1 MRRRLAAAAV
11 ALTGLAGGA
20 FALAQAGDPA
30 PPAGPP
36 ARHTLPQVPGSARTL
51 VPFGMQ
57 ATADG
62 PRAFALGQAGGTT
75 VVLTRGAA
83 GGWSPSA
90 ALTGAGGAAL
100 EPVAPVGAG
109 APQHAAELSPDG
121 HGALL
126 VVPRARPG
134 DDATLLTR
142 APGDGFV
149 AAPSPAGV
157 LDAGEQLV
165 ADASSAKARA
175 LLAVS
180 GGDAGTAATF
190 VAPTT
195 AGGAG
200 RAVLRLGQDGWTRE
214 PIVAPGPDPL
224 HPVALAAVS
233 AEQAWLLARDGD
245 ALVLLRRVPGAS
257 PSWLPTPVTP
267 DALLGGRPRPDGVG
281 GVTVAEAPADPL
293 TVADNGLWI
302 DLRLDVGGGR
312 TADATVHLKVAPPAA
327 PDPSAPAPSTTTP
340 PAAAEA
346 PVVAVDGRWC
356 DVRTPAGDAV
366 CDHPLALALPAAGRG
381 YRSLAFPADATH
393 PFGRRYVSSPV
404 DADTPGDAA
413 RRDSQR
419 QGGYAALDGER
430 FTLVDGIGED
440 GSSTTQA
447 IAFAGDGTGL
457 TGGTLA
463 FGATAEGAAPAR
475 VPPPVAG
482 LYDTIATAA
491 LSPDGD
497 GRLMTLSRY
506 GLPQLYVPGSGFTFT
521 NTQLIV
527 PGNGDRP
534 YVPAR
539 TMVWPRHGLLIG
551 VGSAGL
557 LVTGRTTP
565 QPYDFGD
572 VELAAGTTAWEG
584 LPTSAV
590 LLDVACTREDPLECT
605 AVGRDG
611 LVMRGDGTTWTQ
623 DKLPGAA
630 AHADITS
637 VRYSGRTVLLA
648 TSEGLYTGDGGTYAA
663 DPTITGRV
671 RVLATVAG
679 GGAVVD
685 GRWERDRADAPW
697 RRAAGPLELNPYAIA
712 AVRGDDGHVRAI
724 VSATPD
730 PVPLPEPLDPGAS
743 PRGPQQ
749 SDPSPVD
756 AVVLR
761 ETADGWVD
769 LDTSSYQPSGGR
781 DLPAATPNTRV
792 LALDDEG
799 TGWMLGG
806 IAGDQGT
813 DPRQPPAVTSTGT
826 SGWLHK
832 AAPADFPD
840 RAATQG
846 TPGDAQELPVPA
858 GAVRLAVGG
867 HPACLDRCAAAG
879 GQGFAPDD
887 HLEAAIARIAEMHAH
902 GAGPAALI
910 IGGGRASLGGEPL
923 DGGGARRYRAALERS
938 AVPAYG
944 LAGPGDLPAGGAE
957 AFGRAFATFAA
968 PEGSGAAPD
977 GIDAG
982 APPQPPAGPAAGR
995 ARTAFAFD
1003 VRAAAGTVRVAAID
1017 NAAGEL
1023 AGGSAGPQAT
1033 WIGDLLTRSREQGI
1047 PVVVV
1052 GSAPLDTAASAQP
1065 ARDAAAEVA
1074 LLAGRASAY
1083 VATAGV
1089 DSPDSQYFGGALAQS
1104 TVQPAG
1110 ADAPLRLLQSATLG
1124 YSATFAAYNFDL
1136 LEAGDSSLFTRLTS
1150 AAVMLLDV
1158 AVDQRDPDTNVA
1170 PVAPLIEP
1178 LIAQPGFDT
1187 PRTAQVTRA
1196 QSVQAYGLDTSQ
1208 QRFFWREVDGRR
1220 EMATSS
1226 SYEQLPVGA
1235 CALWLPA
1242 CADAVPTDVE
1252 FRSSNPSVG
1261 TFVATQVSS
1270 RAPQIKTD
1278 ANGNVIEDTHSTIF
1292 CPLQLGTTVLS
1303 MRVGGRV
1310 YQREV
1315 RVVPVPPAPRP
1326 SGSRPGSRPSPSPG
1340 DPEEPC
1346 SFGQPPR
1353 PAQEPA
1359 ADPQAAP
1366 EPPPASLP
1374 TAAPV
1379 VTKVTP
1385 QPHPA
1390 PHAPAVKPPVPA
1402 PVPAPLLPPA
1412 QAPIVQPA
1420 PDPLPPPVSP
1430 SKPPTPPAPPVPP
1443 HGVSVQ
1449 QVPVQSPQVQ
1459 AQVQIQQVAQ
1469 QQRREREAFESDSAA
1484 VAYDHPASPLPWELL
1499 GGAALVLA
1507 CAAGGT
1513 AGRARRRAQ
1522 AAPAWARQR

>member
-1 MRRRLAAAAV
+1 VRRRLAAAAV

-20 FALAQAGDPA
+20 LALAQAGDPA
-30 PPAGPP
+30 PPVGPP
-36 ARHTLPQVPGSARTL
+36 ARHTVPQVPGSASVL

-57 ATADG
+57 AGADG

-75 VVLTRGAA
+75 LVLVRGPA
-83 GGWSPSA
+83 GGWAPSA
-90 ALTGAGGAAL
+90 ALTGASGAAL
-100 EPVAPVGAG
+100 EPVAPVGGG
-109 APQHAAELSPDG
+109 APQHAAELAPDG
-121 HGALL
+121 RGALL
-126 VVPRARPG
+126 VVARARPG
-134 DDATLLTR
+134 DDAMLLTR
-142 APGDGFV
+142 APGEGFV
-149 AAPSPAGV
+149 AAPSPAAV

-165 ADASSAKARA
+165 PDASSATARA
-175 LLAVS
+175 LLAVT
-180 GGDAGTAATF
+180 GGEADGGATF

-195 AGGAG
+195 ADGAG
-200 RAVLRLGQDGWTRE
+200 RAVLRLGRDGWTRE
-214 PIVAPGPDPL
+214 PIDAPGPDPL
-224 HPVALAAVS
+224 QPVALAAVS
-233 AEQAWLLARDGD
+233 AEQAWLLARNGD
-245 ALVLLRRVPGAS
+245 AVVLLRRVPGTN
-257 PSWLPTPVTP
+257 PSWVPTPIKP
-267 DALLGGRPRPDGVG
+267 DALLGGLPRPDRVN
-281 GVTVAEAPADPL
+281 GVTVAGAPADPL
-293 TVADNGLWI
+293 TVADNAVWI
-302 DLRLDVGGGR
+302 DLRLDLGAGR
-312 TADATVHLKVAPPAA
+312 TADATLHLKVTPAAA
-327 PDPSAPAPSTTTP
+327 PDPSTPAPSTTTP
-340 PAAAEA
+340 PQAVAA
-346 PVVAVDGRWC
+346 PVVEVDGRWC
-356 DVRTPAGDAV
+356 DARTPAGDAV
-366 CDHPLALALPAAGRG
+366 CEHPLGLALPAAGRG
-381 YRSLAFPADATH
+381 YRSLAFAADATH
-393 PFGRRYVSSPV
+393 PFGRRYVSSPL
-404 DADTPGDAA
+404 DADTPGDAS

-419 QGGYAALDGER
+419 QGGYAALDGDR

-447 IAFAGDGTGL
+447 IAFAPDGTGL

-463 FGATAEGAAPAR
+463 FGATAEGPAPAR

-482 LYDTIATAA
+482 LYDTISTAA

-506 GLPQLYVPGSGFTFT
+506 GLPQLYIPGSGFTFT

-527 PGNGDRP
+527 PGNENRP
-534 YVPAR
+534 YMPVR
-539 TMVWPRHGLLIG
+539 TITWPRHDLLIG

-557 LVTGRTTP
+557 LVTARTTP
-565 QPYDFGD
+565 QPYDVSVG
-572 VELAAGTTAWEG
+572 EIAAGTTAWEE
-584 LPTSAV
+584 LPVGAV

-611 LVMRGDGTTWTQ
+611 VVMRGDGTTWKQ
-623 DKLPGAA
+623 EHLPGPG

-637 VRYSGRTVLLA
+637 VRYSGRVALLA
-648 TSEGLYTGDGGTYAA
+648 TSEGLYAGGGGTYEA
-663 DPTITGRV
+663 DPTITGPV

-697 RRAAGPLELNPYAIA
+697 RRAASPLELHPYAIA

-730 PVPLPEPLDPGAS
+730 PVALPEPLDPEAT
-743 PRGPQQ
+743 PRGPLQF
-749 SDPSPVD
+749 DPSPVD

-792 LALDDEG
+792 LALDEEG

-832 AAPADFPD
+832 AAPGDFPD
-840 RAATQG
+840 STGTQAA
-846 TPGDAQELPVPA
+846 PGDGQELPVPA

-867 HPACLDRCAAAG
+867 HPACLDRCAAAT

-887 HLEAAIARIAEMHAH
+887 HLQAAIARIGEMRAR
-902 GAGPAALI
+902 GAGPAALM

-923 DGGGARRYRAALERS
+923 DGGGARRYRALLERS
-938 AVPAYG
+938 AVPTYG
-944 LAGPGDLPAGGAE
+944 LAGPGDLPNGGAE

-977 GIDAG
+977 GIDAS
-982 APPQPPAGPAAGR
+982 AAPQPAAGPAGR

-1023 AGGSAGPQAT
+1023 AGGSAGPQAR
-1033 WIGDLLTRSREQGI
+1033 WIDDLLNGSRAQGI

-1052 GSAPLDTAASAQP
+1052 GSAPLDREAAAEP
-1065 ARDAAAEVA
+1065 ARDAEAEVA

-1089 DSPDSQYFGGALAQS
+1089 DAPDSQYFGGALAQS
-1104 TVQPAG
+1104 TVQPVGTA
-1110 ADAPLRLLQSATLG
+1110 APLRLLQSATLG
-1124 YSATFAAYNFDL
+1124 YSATFASYDFDK
-1136 LEAGDSSLFTRLTS
+1136 LESGESGLFTRLTS

-1178 LIAQPGFDT
+1178 LIRRPGFDA
-1187 PRTAQVTRA
+1187 PRTVEVTRA
-1196 QSVQAYGLDTSQ
+1196 QSVAAYGLDTSQ
-1208 QRFFWREVDGRR
+1208 QRFLWREVDGKR
-1220 EMATSS
+1220 EMATSA
-1226 SYEQLPVGA
+1226 SYQQLPVGA
-1235 CALWLPA
+1235 CALWLVA
-1242 CADAVPTDVE
+1242 CANTVPTDVE
-1252 FRSSNPSVG
+1252 FHSSDPSVG

-1278 ANGNVIEDTHSTIF
+1278 ANGNVLEDTHSTIF
-1292 CPLQLGTTVLS
+1292 CPLQVGTTVLS
-1303 MRVGGRV
+1303 MRVAGRV
-1310 YQREV
+1310 FQREV
-1315 RVVPVPPAPRP
+1315 TVVPLPAARRP
-1326 SGSRPGSRPSPSPG
+1326 ATGRPGAATPIN
-1340 DPEEPC
+1340 PEEPC
-1346 SFGQPPR
+1346 SFGPPPR
-1353 PAQEPA
+1353 AAQEPA
-1359 ADPQAAP
+1359 ADPQPAP
-1366 EPPPASLP
+1366 EPPAAVP
-1374 TAAPV
+1374 TAPAPV
-1379 VTKVTP
+1379 TNVTP
-1385 QPHPA
+1385 QHHPA
-1390 PHAPAVKPPVPA
+1390 PHAPAVKPPVPTPA
-1402 PVPAPLLPPA
+1402 APAPLPPA
-1412 QAPIVQPA
+1412 QAPVVEPA
-1420 PDPLPPPVSP
+1420 PDHARPPVSP
-1430 SKPPTPPAPPVPP
+1430 SKPPAPPAPPVPP

-1469 QQRREREAFESDSAA
+1469 EQRREREAFESDSAA

-1522 AAPAWARQR
+1522 AAPAWASARRR